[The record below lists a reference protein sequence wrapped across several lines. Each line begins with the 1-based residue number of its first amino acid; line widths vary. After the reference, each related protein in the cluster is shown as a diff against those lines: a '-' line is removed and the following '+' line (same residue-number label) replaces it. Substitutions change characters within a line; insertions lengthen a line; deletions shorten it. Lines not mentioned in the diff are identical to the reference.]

1 MTQDE
6 VLDMFQSKADRMP
19 LELPASEAIILE
31 LAQLLAE
38 SQGRLSKE
46 TFETLLHI
54 GGALYK
60 EGRILFDARADV
72 AAVMKKSAE
81 NRERE

>member
-6 VLDMFQSKADRMP
+6 VLDMFQSQADSMP
-19 LELPASEAIILE
+19 PQLPVSNAIILE

-46 TFETLLHI
+46 TFNTLLHI
-54 GGALYK
+54 GGLLYK
-60 EGRILFDARADV
+60 EGRILFDAREDV
-72 AAVMKKSAE
+72 AAIMKKSAE
-81 NRERE
+81 SRERE